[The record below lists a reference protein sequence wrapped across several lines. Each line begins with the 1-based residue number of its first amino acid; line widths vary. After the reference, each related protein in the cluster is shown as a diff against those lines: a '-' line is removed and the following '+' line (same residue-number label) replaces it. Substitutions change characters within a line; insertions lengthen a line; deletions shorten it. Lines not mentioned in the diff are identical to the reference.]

1 MPIVQIKG
9 TLEIDPDRGVIY
21 FKSEQMGRAVL
32 RIEQL
37 PERFPVDGTG
47 MTINHTHMCN
57 HSGMPC
63 AFILKV
69 GDRVIE

>member
-9 TLEIDPDRGVIY
+9 TLEIDSERGIIY
-21 FKSEQMGRAVL
+21 FHSERSGRTML

-37 PERFPVDGTG
+37 PEQFPIDGTG
-47 MTINHTHMCN
+47 IEIDHTYMRN

-63 AFILKV
+63 AFMLKV
-69 GDRVIE
+69 GDRVIG